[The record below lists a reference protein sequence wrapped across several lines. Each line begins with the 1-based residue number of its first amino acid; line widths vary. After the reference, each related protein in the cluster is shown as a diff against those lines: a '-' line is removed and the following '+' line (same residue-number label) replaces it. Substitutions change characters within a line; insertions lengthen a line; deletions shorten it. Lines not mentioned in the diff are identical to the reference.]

1 MLIAKDVN
9 VEKRVSG
16 LHVNIQSGEQLH
28 LLGPNGA
35 GKTSVLALFSGL
47 IYADKGNVYWQ
58 GQDLLD
64 SSLDNLSFRRCLLQ
78 QQQNIE
84 FSIPLKQLLSF
95 YTQRVDLPHELE
107 QCFQLQ
113 KMLHKSLPS
122 LSGGQQQRFHL
133 ARVLSQIWP
142 AIECGEALVLLDEP
156 CQQLDVNYQAQLMR
170 LLTQIS
176 EQGNII
182 VMSSH
187 DMNLSA
193 KHASQIMFLKNQK
206 MLCVAATE
214 AQMTVANLNHVF
226 DHSFVEAKDKSFSHK
241 YFVASD

>member
-1 MLIAKDVN
+1 MLVASN
-9 VEKRVSG
+9 VSVKGRVSELNVIIRKG
-16 LHVNIQSGEQLH
+16 AQLH

-35 GKTSVLALFSGL
+35 GKSSVLALFSGL
-47 IYADKGNVYWQ
+47 INADKGKMYWRDN
-58 GQDLLD
+58 DLF
-64 SSLDNLSFRRCLLQ
+64 NLSLEALSRQRCLLQ

-107 QCFQLQ
+107 QCFELSS
-113 KMLHKSLPS
+113 MLNNNLPS

-142 AIECGEALVLLDEP
+142 AIERGEALVLLDEP

-170 LLTQIS
+170 LLTQIC
-176 EQGNII
+176 EQGNVV

-193 KHASQIMFLKNQK
+193 KYASHIMFLKDQK
-206 MLCVAATE
+206 MFGVAPTE
-214 AQMTVANLNHVF
+214 TQMTTSNLKHVF
-226 DHSFVEAKDKSFSHK
+226 DHSFVEAKDNSLSHK
-241 YFVASD
+241 YFVACD